1 METVV
6 EHIIEETAALFI
18 GGWDMSLQIL
28 LVVIGLDYLTGVA
41 CAFKNKA
48 VSSSIGYKGLV
59 KKAMIFIIVILAAQM
74 DRMVGIDNH
83 LFRNC
88 TAYFFTVNDALS
100 ILENAGKMGMKLPA
114 FLKAALVKL
123 QQQTEIKGNEG
134 SDHII
139 DQVDKEANQTEQEK
153 GANEK

>member
-1 METVV
+1 
-6 EHIIEETAALFI
+6 
-18 GGWDMSLQIL
+18 
-28 LVVIGLDYLTGVA
+28 
-41 CAFKNKA
+41 
-48 VSSSIGYKGLV
+48 
-59 KKAMIFIIVILAAQM
+59 
-74 DRMVGIDNH
+74 
-83 LFRNC
+83 
-88 TAYFFTVNDALS
+88 
-100 ILENAGKMGMKLPA
+100 MKLPA

>member
-1 METVV
+1 ME
-6 EHIIEETAALFI
+6 IIANYIGKKTADILI

-28 LVVIGLDYLTGVA
+28 LIVIGLDYLTGLA
-41 CAFKNKA
+41 NAFKNKE
-48 VSSSIGYKGLV
+48 VSSSIGYKGLI
-59 KKAMIFIIVILAAQM
+59 KKATIFIVVILAAQI